1 MNCVYYLE
9 EKKNNN
15 RMKLDF
21 LAASEKLVL
30 LNTHPLHFNFIKIFY
45 KILHPCILIKGLEFL
60 KAFHSI

>member
-21 LAASEKLVL
+21 LPL
-30 LNTHPLHFNFIKIFY
+30 LKNWFY
-45 KILHPCILIKGLEFL
+45 
-60 KAFHSI
+60 